1 MKHSQ
6 TMTTKSPLAAKTP
19 TASHLEMT
27 EVVLPND
34 TNQLGNLL
42 GGRLMHWV
50 DIAAALSAQ
59 RHSGRICVTA
69 SIDEM
74 SFLGPVKLG
83 QVVRLRASVNRAF
96 RTSMEVG
103 VRAIVEDFRTGDT
116 RHVSSAYL
124 TFVAI
129 DEVGH
134 GVPVPP
140 IQPETEDEKR
150 RFVDAQDRRQKRLLK
165 REEIV
170 DRERREHELEQKGE

>member
-1 MKHSQ
+1 MSRSQ
-6 TMTTKSPLAAKTP
+6 SMTPKSPLAAKAP

-103 VRAIVEDFRTGDT
+103 VHVIVEDFRTGDT

-129 DEVGH
+129 DEIGH
-134 GVPVPP
+134 SVPVPP
-140 IQPETEDEKR
+140 VAPETDQEKR
-150 RFVDAQDRRQKRLLK
+150 RFADAQDRREKRLDTRKKLV
-165 REEIV
+165 E
-170 DRERREHELEQKGE
+170 RERREHESEHAGE